1 MDRKTKAQFQDQKY
15 NIMVTG
21 RHVNVTE
28 AMKAYAIDKL
38 SKLDRIAQQI
48 IDVNVIMDIQKLQ
61 HRVDIIMKYG
71 HTIIKSTGIT
81 TDMYISVDQAVAKLE
96 SQLKRYM
103 QRLHDWHAKNRKVIE
118 VPERVYQAIDE
129 DEANVAIEK
138 EVAAGH
144 AKELPHRI
152 LRTEKQPLKILTDQ
166 EAIMKMELS
175 GAPCIVYRCE
185 EDEKLKVIYRREDGH
200 YGVISPE

>member
-1 MDRKTKAQFQDQKY
+1 MDRKTKVQFQDQKY

-21 RHVNVTE
+21 RHVEVTD
-28 AMKAYAIDKL
+28 AMKAYAIEKL

-48 IDVNVIMDIQKLQ
+48 IDVNVVMDIQKLQ

-71 HTIIKSTGIT
+71 HTIIKSTGIS
-81 TDMYISVDQAVAKLE
+81 TDMYISVDQAIAKLE
-96 SQLKRYM
+96 SQLKKYLN
-103 QRLHDWHAKNRKVIE
+103 RLHDWHAKNRKVVD
-118 VPERVYQAIDE
+118 VPESIYEIVDE
-129 DEANVAIEK
+129 NEVNVEIEK
-138 EVAAGH
+138 ADSERH
-144 AKELPHRI
+144 EKELPHRI
-152 LRTEKQPLKILTDQ
+152 LRTEKQSLKILTDQ

-175 GAPCIVYRCE
+175 RAPCIVYRGE